1 MSNKRYYW
9 LKLNENFFEDDTVA
23 WIEEQENGKDYIIF
37 YLKLCLKSL
46 TDDGYLIRYVG
57 EKLIPYDVKALSKL
71 TNTDY
76 DTVKVAMNL
85 FLEVGIIS
93 QLDSG
98 ELYLNQ
104 INEMIGS
111 ETESAKRVRKH
122 RLKQETLQSNK
133 LELQSNSDVIESNTE
148 IDKEIE
154 KELEIDKEIDIDK
167 EQKKPVNKLPEK
179 DLKSNFDSIW
189 KEYPNKKG
197 KVKAFTSY
205 KKAIK
210 DGVDNQT
217 IIDGI
222 SAYKK
227 EIEIKRTEPEYIAH
241 GSTWFSQ
248 KRWEDDYQT
257 SGKVI
262 NSTFAQEAPMS
273 VDNLEVSDEEE
284 RMYQEYLKKQG
295 EV

>member
-23 WIEEQENGKDYIIF
+23 WIEEQDNGKDYIIF

-57 EKLIPYDVKALSKL
+57 EKLIPYDIKALSKL

-111 ETESAKRVRKH
+111 ETDAAQRKR
-122 RLKQETLQSNK
+122 KQRAREAK
-133 LELQSNSDVIESNTE
+133 LETVNQDKLEMRDNVTGVSQLGHTE
-148 IDKEIE
+148 IEIE
-154 KELEIDKEIDIDK
+154 KELDKEIDKDK
-167 EQKKPVNKLPEK
+167 EIDSKDNKSTKKTRHKYGDNQNVLMTKEEYDKLSERFPNDLEKRINNLGYYMASTGKSYKSHYMTIIAWARRDKEKTSIQNKPLDLDNVFDEK
-179 DLKSNFDSIW
+179 D
-189 KEYPNKKG
+189 
-197 KVKAFTSY
+197 
-205 KKAIK
+205 
-210 DGVDNQT
+210 
-217 IIDGI
+217 
-222 SAYKK
+222 
-227 EIEIKRTEPEYIAH
+227 
-241 GSTWFSQ
+241 
-248 KRWEDDYQT
+248 
-257 SGKVI
+257 
-262 NSTFAQEAPMS
+262 NSDQWAR
-273 VDNLEVSDEEE
+273 LEE
-284 RMYQEYLKKQG
+284 RKNASDR
-295 EV
+295 